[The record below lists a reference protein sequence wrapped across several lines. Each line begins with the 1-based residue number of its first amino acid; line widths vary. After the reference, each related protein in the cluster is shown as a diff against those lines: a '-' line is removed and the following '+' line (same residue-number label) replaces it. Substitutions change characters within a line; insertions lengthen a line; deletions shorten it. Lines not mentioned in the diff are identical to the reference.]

1 MWMKT
6 KNSKN
11 WILLRQK
18 LDELSEYA
26 VEIQADIDK
35 DTFKTFMAWLA
46 LTYVQPLITNT
57 SRAICSGFP
66 FWSVECPWMSII
78 YLNNHND

>member
-1 MWMKT
+1 MRMKA

-11 WILLRQK
+11 WIRLRQK

-57 SRAICSGFP
+57 SRGHL
-66 FWSVECPWMSII
+66 FWISILECGMPMDIHYI
-78 YLNNHND
+78 LEQPQ